1 MDYNNNDNQQTSYSS
16 QEEAMRAA
24 AAPERDEHSGL
35 PTASLILGIISIVG
49 IFCWLDV
56 ITAPIALILGGVAL
70 AKKYGN
76 KGLAIT
82 GVVLSVLSLL
92 VSVFMLISVLPII
105 RHSEEIVRDYA
116 QLVYDQDEVF
126 PAYEKDKSLPPY
138 LAKYNE
144 SPYSDYLNK
153 YAIDIYKIM
162 DLLDE
167 EYQKGN
173 FTKPEDLGDMVI
185 PSETADGAAA
195 VSSSGILVFE

>member
-1 MDYNNNDNQQTSYSS
+1 MDYNDNDNQQTSYSS

-24 AAPERDEHSGL
+24 AAPEPEAHSGM

-49 IFCWLDV
+49 ICCWLDV
-56 ITAPIALILGGVAL
+56 ITAPIALILGGIAL

-92 VSVFMLISVLPII
+92 VTTFMLISVMPII
-105 RHSEEIVRDYA
+105 RHSDEIVRDYA

-126 PAYEKDKSLPPY
+126 PAYEKDKTLPPY

-153 YAIDIYKIM
+153 YEIDIYKIM
-162 DLLDE
+162 DVLDD
-167 EYQKGN
+167 EYKKGQ
-173 FTKPEDLGDMVI
+173 FTSVEDLGGIAI
-185 PSETADGAAA
+185 PTETSDGQTA
-195 VSSSGILVFE
+195 VASSGVLVFE